1 MLSPKRVKH
10 RKVMRGRM
18 KGKASRG
25 NFVSS
30 GEYGL
35 QALEP
40 HWITANQIEA
50 ARIAMTRYIKRG
62 GQVWIKVFPDKPVTK
77 KPADPMGFIKPE
89 YVIAEL
95 LRAPENK
102 RSSMIGLIGEYDIV
116 VLELSE
122 EIERLARIYV
132 QAGIIPEKF
141 MADGLHI
148 AATTVNDLDMIL
160 SLNFKHIVKK
170 KTMELAS
177 FVNIREGY
185 RSIGIFTPMEV
196 VEE

>member
-1 MLSPKRVKH
+1 MRIPKIYLETTMFNYYFDQDRDAHPYTKMLFNEIKT
-10 RKVMRGRM
+10 
-18 KGKASRG
+18 GKYVAYTS
-25 NFVSS
+25 
-30 GEYGL
+30 
-35 QALEP
+35 
-40 HWITANQIEA
+40 
-50 ARIAMTRYIKRG
+50 
-62 GQVWIKVFPDKPVTK
+62 
-77 KPADPMGFIKPE
+77 E